1 MCWLTHIN
9 KKALDQYV
17 HFTEQREKLMGRKEE
32 VDRAHHAIV
41 DLMDHLERKKDEA
54 IQFTFR
60 QVGGA

>member
-1 MCWLTHIN
+1 
-9 KKALDQYV
+9 
-17 HFTEQREKLMGRKEE
+17 MGRKEE

-60 QVGGA
+60 QVGVGVK

>member
-1 MCWLTHIN
+1 M
-9 KKALDQYV
+9 

-60 QVGGA
+60 QVGVGMGGGDGCEVGTGW